1 MLTDYATWRPQECI
15 FLALSFVVA
24 MVVVFTS
31 HNALAA
37 ILIIGLLVA
46 LFLNIGTH
54 SAWPPREHGAWPPR
68 EHGAWPPREHSAWPP
83 REHSAWPPRPGPPTV
98 APRRYRGAIDIDEYD
113 TEPGHRDRDSYE
125 NDRAPYGNPFNL
137 NRVGAPHAAGPC
149 LDDEANDDELDGDER
164 INYQALSRN
173 DHSRAT
179 TGSIGRKT
187 SLDPYLREEVTEEEG
202 REWWGHHEV

>member
-24 MVVVFTS
+24 MVVVLTS

-37 ILIIGLLVA
+37 ILIIGLMVA
-46 LFLNIGTH
+46 LFINVG
-54 SAWPPREHGAWPPR
+54 PHGAWPPR
-68 EHGAWPPREHSAWPP
+68 EHGA
-83 REHSAWPPRPGPPTV
+83 GPPMV
-98 APRRYRGAIDIDEYD
+98 APQRYRGAIDIDEYD
-113 TEPGHRDRDSYE
+113 TEPGHHDRDSDE

-179 TGSIGRKT
+179 TGTMGRKT
-187 SLDPYLREEVTEEEG
+187 YLDSYIREEVTEEEG

>member
-1 MLTDYATWRPQECI
+1 L
-15 FLALSFVVA
+15 
-24 MVVVFTS
+24 
-31 HNALAA
+31 
-37 ILIIGLLVA
+37 
-46 LFLNIGTH
+46 
-54 SAWPPREHGAWPPR
+54 
-68 EHGAWPPREHSAWPP
+68 
-83 REHSAWPPRPGPPTV
+83 V
-98 APRRYRGAIDIDEYD
+98 APRRYQGAIDIDEYD

-137 NRVGAPHAAGPC
+137 NRVSAPHAAGPC

-179 TGSIGRKT
+179 TGTIGRKT

>member
-1 MLTDYATWRPQECI
+1 MSMLTDYATWQPRECI

-24 MVVVFTS
+24 MVVVLTS

-37 ILIIGLLVA
+37 ILIIGLIVA
-46 LFLNIGTH
+46 LFFNVG
-54 SAWPPREHGAWPPR
+54 PPGARPPYAGAWPPGAR
-68 EHGAWPPREHSAWPP
+68 PPYARAWPPYARPP
-83 REHSAWPPRPGPPTV
+83 YARPPSRAGPPTV
-98 APRRYRGAIDIDEYD
+98 APRRYQGAIDIDEYD
-113 TEPGHRDRDSYE
+113 TEPGHRDRDIHE

-173 DHSRAT
+173 DHSRVT
-179 TGSIGRKT
+179 TGTMGRKT

-202 REWWGHHEV
+202 RTWWGQHEV